1 MFNSITNAQD
11 GFYRHHNA
19 KPSVRRSV
27 LYYQFLFLV
36 FVLGGW
42 PSGRRRKHSTT
53 NIYTSVTDI
62 IIFCFGGLAIQAAAK
77 TRKSQY
83 LDCCTRQL
91 FISLALQPPV
101 GTCQPVCC
109 WVHPHCQSNP
119 SFVMSENLQ
128 DLHQQVVP
136 SHLLESP
143 GSIP

>member
-1 MFNSITNAQD
+1 MFNSITNVHD

-27 LYYQFLFLV
+27 LFYQFL
-36 FVLGGW
+36 
-42 PSGRRRKHSTT
+42 PS
-53 NIYTSVTDI
+53 
-62 IIFCFGGLAIQAAAK
+62 FCPGEPAIRAAAK

-83 LDCCTRQL
+83 LDCFTRQL

-109 WVHPHCQSNP
+109 LVHPHCQSNP

-143 GSIP
+143 CCIPQSSSISERTAGVSPGASIFSSFCSPRSII